1 MNFWHKTTLSA
12 ALAGAVGLGAAVAP
26 TVSGQSRVR
35 VVEPAD
41 VQVFSAGG
49 GRLGVTISDVDAA
62 DSKAARG
69 VRIDDVEEGSPAE
82 KAGFQKGDVV
92 TEFDGERVRSV
103 RQFTRLVSE
112 TPQGQEVSAIVS
124 RNGQR
129 STLTVTPRD
138 SSTYS
143 FLTGENRRA
152 FEALQDRV
160 YVLPTPAPPRPP
172 SAPRAPRAP
181 EPPAIERFFYSGTT
195 LGVTTNSLSD
205 QLQEYFGTKGGLLVT
220 SVTEGSAAAAA
231 GVKAGDVIVSLNGE
245 PVDDPFEL
253 RREIQRLDPGAEFTL
268 EIARERKTMTL
279 KGKMEERSAS
289 RRRTI
294 L

>member
-1 MNFWHKTTLSA
+1 MNVWHKTTLSA

-41 VQVFSAGG
+41 VQVFSMGG

-69 VRIDDVEEGSPAE
+69 VRVDDVEEGSPAE

-143 FLTGENRRA
+143 FLTSENRRA
-152 FEALQDRV
+152 LEALQDRM

-181 EPPAIERFFYSGTT
+181 EPPVIERFFYSGTT

-220 SVTEGSAAAAA
+220 SVTEDSAAAAA
-231 GVKAGDVIVSLNGE
+231 GVKAGDVIVSVNGQ

-253 RREIQRLDPGAEFTL
+253 RREIQRLDSGAEFTL
-268 EIARERKTMTL
+268 EIVRERKTMTL
-279 KGKMEERSAS
+279 KGKMEERSS